1 MQSPIVTIF
10 KNFNQVEMHQSIADI
25 LKEIQNGKYVEQI
38 SRLRGYYD
46 CHDIESY
53 QDLKKKLPAFTP
65 SGRFSEERKIKS
77 LSEYSYFLILDLD
90 KLGTHLQKLREIVIS
105 CPFTYACFASPSN
118 DGLKILVRV
127 SSGPEYH
134 TIAFNQVKTF
144 YERLLNT
151 EIDASGKDVSRL
163 CFYSYDG
170 NLYENLEANI
180 FQVEIVRDSQSKN
193 YEFLPNNSGK
203 ASKDHPKK
211 PNSTEFNTTNRLKTT
226 QLIAKLE
233 KSRVDITSNYQDWLA
248 IGFALESEFKEDG
261 RDFFHQISK
270 INSRYSEKQCDEQY
284 NHCLNHQGSGINL
297 GTLFHIAE
305 KYNFKGFYGNLVS
318 ESEEYSKVNDHS
330 TNKFSITERYLKRH
344 YNIRYNTV
352 SNRYEYSEI
361 GVEGYKE
368 LNESAL
374 YIQLR
379 KNNISISQADLTA
392 LLKSD
397 VIEEY
402 NPFLEY
408 FHSIP
413 GWDGKSDYIKHLC
426 SFVKTPDNDRFENHF
441 KKWLVRT
448 VKTALTN
455 EYFNKQAIVLVSER
469 QNSGKSTFCRFL
481 CPPGLSNYLAE
492 NIATDKDSL
501 IALTE
506 NFIINLDELSTANKM
521 EINAFKSMFSKDRIK
536 TRLPYDKRA
545 TILTRRASFIGS
557 TDRWEF
563 LSDENGSVRWLCFDV
578 DSIDWTYS
586 KQVDIDQVWSQ
597 AYALMKDPNYK
608 CDITP
613 QEIKENDMINRKY
626 QISTPERNLIQKYF
640 EPSHSD
646 SGEFMTTTDIQE
658 YIELKTTLRLKS
670 NIVGKEL
677 KFLGYTRISKR
688 IDGPHPVYGYF
699 VKKVT
704 H

>member
-10 KNFNQVEMHQSIADI
+10 KNFNQVDQHQSIHDI

-38 SRLRGYYD
+38 NRLRDHYAG
-46 CHDIESY
+46 HQIESY
-53 QDLKKKLPAFTP
+53 QDLKKKLLAFTP
-65 SGRFSEERKIKS
+65 SGRFNEERKIKS

-90 KLGTHLQKLREIVIS
+90 KLGVHQQRLREIVLA

-127 SSGPEYH
+127 NTDAEFH

-144 YERLLNT
+144 YESLLKT

-163 CFYSYDG
+163 CFYSYDPHK
-170 NLYENLEANI
+170 YENPQADI
-180 FQVEIVRDSQSKN
+180 FQVDTEIDILPKNHEILTNNIKKISKN
-193 YEFLPNNSGK
+193 QQKSLKTAEFGTN
-203 ASKDHPKK
+203 
-211 PNSTEFNTTNRLKTT
+211 NRLKISH
-226 QLIAKLE
+226 LITKLE
-233 KSRVDITSNYQDWLA
+233 QNQVDITSNYQDWLA

-261 RDFFHQISK
+261 RDFYHQISK
-270 INSRYSEKQCDEQY
+270 INPHYSQKQCDEQY
-284 NHCLNHQGSGINL
+284 NHCLNHQGNGINL

-305 KYNFKGFYGNLVS
+305 KYNLYGIIDNP
-318 ESEEYSKVNDHS
+318 ESKNEETSDVNRDS
-330 TNKFSITERYLKRH
+330 TNKFSIAERYLKRY

-361 GVEGYKE
+361 GVEEYKE

-379 KNNISISQADLTA
+379 KNNITISQADLTA

-402 NPFLEY
+402 DPFREY

-413 GWDGKSDYIKHLC
+413 VWDRKLDYIKHLC
-426 SFVKTPDNDRFENHF
+426 SFVKTPEHERFENHF
-441 KKWLVRT
+441 KKWLVRA

-455 EYFNKQAIVLVSER
+455 EYFNKQAIVLVSES

-481 CPPGLSNYLAE
+481 CPPGLNSYLAE

-536 TRLPYDKRA
+536 TRLPYEKRA

-578 DSIDWTYS
+578 DSIDWAYS
-586 KQVDIDQVWSQ
+586 MQVDIDQVWSQ
-597 AYALMKDPNYK
+597 AYALMKDPSFK

-613 QEIKENDMINRKY
+613 QEIRDNDQINRKY
-626 QISTPERNLIQKYF
+626 QISTPERHLIQKYF
-640 EPSHSD
+640 EPSKTD
-646 SGEFMTTTDIQE
+646 EGEFLTTTDIQE

-688 IDGPHPVYGYF
+688 IDGPYPVYGYY
-699 VKKVT
+699 VKKAA